1 MHRFALQPLFRSALL
16 GVLAALLLGAAA
28 DAPEQ
33 AVSTP
38 TGEVRV
44 SLVSERADGPRAGV
58 GRGEVQ
64 APPERV
70 FRALADVE
78 HWHEFMPFLEQ
89 STARRRKD
97 GSIESFQRLEL
108 PFPVGRRSYRI
119 RVRSRVERTAGET
132 VWHVDWTCVP
142 GSGNV
147 KDHHGSWTLTDQ
159 GHGTTFATLRL
170 STDPGGMIPAR
181 AMDRGTVET
190 LPWIFHGLRQHVQ
203 RSRYDGST
211 PGSIAIESRRLTRKG
226 GEPSPRG
233 G

>member
-1 MHRFALQPLFRSALL
+1 MRSRSLL
-16 GVLAALLLGAAA
+16 AGLAALLLGAAA
-28 DAPEQ
+28 VDAPEQ

-44 SLVSERADGPRAGV
+44 SLVPARPDGPREGI
-58 GRGEVQ
+58 GRGVVQ

-70 FRALADVE
+70 FRALADLE

-89 STARRRKD
+89 STARPRKD

-119 RVRSRVERTAGET
+119 RVRNQVERTAGGT
-132 VWHVDWTCVP
+132 VWRIDWTCVP

-147 KDHHGSWTLTDQ
+147 KDHHGSWTLAAT
-159 GHGTTFATLRL
+159 GNRATLATVHL
-170 STDPGGMIPAR
+170 YTDPGGMIPVR
-181 AMDRGTVET
+181 AMDRGTLET

-203 RSRYDGST
+203 RARYDGS
-211 PGSIAIESRRLTRKG
+211 
-226 GEPSPRG
+226 
-233 G
+233 